1 MRSQKRESG
10 ETLVETMISMVLL
23 GLLAT
28 GVVAGLGTNIK
39 TADLDSQLS
48 GSESVLRSYAQAWDA
63 RPYLACTSS
72 ANPYGATVPPGF
84 TPPAG
89 YTASVQSPITVWDG
103 DRTAAASA
111 SGAKFVN
118 CPATDTGLQGLT
130 LNVTPPRGPTQ
141 TVTITKR
148 IDP

>member
-1 MRSQKRESG
+1 MRSQRESG
-10 ETLVETMISMVLL
+10 ETLVETMVSMVLL

-28 GVVAGLGTNIK
+28 GIVIGLDTNIR
-39 TADLDSQLS
+39 TADLDSQLA
-48 GSESVLRSYAQAWDA
+48 GSESVLRSFAQAWDA
-63 RPYLACTSS
+63 QPYLACTSS
-72 ANPYGATVPPGF
+72 ANPYGSGQPQGF

-89 YTASVQSPITVWDG
+89 YTTSLQSPVTVWDG

-118 CPATDTGLQGLT
+118 CPASDTGLQGLT
-130 LNVTPPRGPTQ
+130 LKVTPPRGPTQ